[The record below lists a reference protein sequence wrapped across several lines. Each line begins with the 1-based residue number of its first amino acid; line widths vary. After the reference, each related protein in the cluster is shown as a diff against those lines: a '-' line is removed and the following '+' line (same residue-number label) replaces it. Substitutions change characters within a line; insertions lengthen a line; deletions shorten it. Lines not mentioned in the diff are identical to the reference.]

1 MKQMSSEL
9 VDREARKHS
18 FISKETTLCCQISIQ
33 QLLFQSWQAD
43 RSALQQVSGVSQQHR
58 EVLTGEAGQR
68 CTKNPHP
75 QITGSAPTSCQPKIT
90 GNPLQFSVFCGVQ
103 LGRASQPRSLGTNV
117 PQATTEQQH
126 RCQMQEGSQA
136 THKQSSVL
144 SALFTLPGEGWEG
157 PARQLAFTGN
167 KAANTNIEG
176 KKISCQNPA
185 SFPLYLISLI

>member
-18 FISKETTLCCQISIQ
+18 FISKDTTLCCQISIQ

-90 GNPLQFSVFCGVQ
+90 GNRFQFSVFCGVQ

-117 PQATTEQQH
+117 PKPPLSSNIAA
-126 RCQMQEGSQA
+126 RCRSEAKRLTSKALSSLLCSPSQE
-136 THKQSSVL
+136 
-144 SALFTLPGEGWEG
+144 
-157 PARQLAFTGN
+157 RD
-167 KAANTNIEG
+167 G
-176 KKISCQNPA
+176 KVQPA
-185 SFPLYLISLI
+185 SWLSQVIKL